1 MFGVVKRQ
9 CVLAEVA
16 PVNPTKAIVHVR
28 ASIVLL
34 TPVAACGTF
43 ELAVPFYKLFK
54 IEFQRGQ
61 RETFHEML
69 FSAAF
74 EVRFRRRQR
83 AFIKSVP
90 AQPADQ
96 IC

>member
-1 MFGVVKRQ
+1 M
-9 CVLAEVA
+9 LAEVA
-16 PVNPTKAIVHVR
+16 PIHPAKAIVHVR

-54 IEFQRGQ
+54 LEFQRREG
-61 RETFHEML
+61 ETFHEML

-74 EVRFRRRQR
+74 EVRFRRRQG

-90 AQPADQ
+90 MQPADQ
-96 IC
+96 MC